1 MGEIPFNVVCLS
13 GQLHDPESV
22 YQYPKWLGNA
32 AALSTEFR
40 HCWIHGDRKLVT
52 TYVRACQP
60 RQLLLSMFVQVSH
73 DVCSCKLV
81 TAYVRAS

>member
-32 AALSTEFR
+32 AALTAEFR
-40 HCWIHGDRKLVT
+40 HCRIHGDRMLAT
-52 TYVRACQP
+52 THMSVH
-60 RQLLLSMFVQVSH
+60 VSH
-73 DVCSCKLV
+73 DNVCCMCMLATTHMSVHVSHDNSC
-81 TAYVRAS
+81 